1 MVTIEYREAAGRS
14 SAMRSKNIINGFTA
28 FYNYFSYGV
37 SWSIVTIEKTK
48 MIDRYNVRIL

>member
-28 FYNYFSYGV
+28 FYNYFSLEYHGA
-37 SWSIVTIEKTK
+37 
-48 MIDRYNVRIL
+48 LLQ